1 MPFSAF
7 ADYPLLTLFGVIV
20 AAMFL
25 MSVLSPRQRTGRRV
39 CRRCG
44 VNHPDCAA
52 FCRRCGR
59 PLNG

>member
-39 CRRCG
+39 CRACG
-44 VNHPDCAA
+44 ANHPDYAA